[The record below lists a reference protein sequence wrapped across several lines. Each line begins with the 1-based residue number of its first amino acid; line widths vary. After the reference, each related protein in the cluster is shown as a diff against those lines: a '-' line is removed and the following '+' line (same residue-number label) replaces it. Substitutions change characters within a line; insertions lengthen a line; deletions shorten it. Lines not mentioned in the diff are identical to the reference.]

1 LGHEHWSQFISSYKA
16 VSCDIDIPLNF
27 VAATNMAGCDRFNCL
42 EISIAPPASSASPR
56 LAEASFKWSGL
67 SFKTLG
73 KSVKLVSR
81 SKLLL
86 NKIY

>member
-1 LGHEHWSQFISSYKA
+1 
-16 VSCDIDIPLNF
+16 
-27 VAATNMAGCDRFNCL
+27 MAGCDRFNCL
-42 EISIAPPASSASPR
+42 EISITPSASPR

-86 NKIY
+86 NKTYTSYITNRELLPENQENRK